1 MDVKRYGGKIALRLQ
16 HDAEFGKGLADKIA
30 LPGAGMGEC
39 QFRRIDNR
47 STKVDEIDVDG
58 ARAIANG
65 ANAAEGIF
73 NRVHSPREVERVE
86 RRLENRHLVEELLS
100 NKRRRDVNRLRLD
113 DRTRRDKA
121 SIRETRQ
128 RIERLL
134 KKPAAR
140 FDV

>member
-1 MDVKRYGGKIALRLQ
+1 MDEKRHGGKIALRLQ
-16 HDAEFGKGLADKIA
+16 HDAEFGEGLADKIA
-30 LPGAGMGEC
+30 LPCAWMRER

-47 STKVDEIDVDG
+47 SAEVDEVNIDC

-73 NRVHSPREVERVE
+73 NRVHSTREVEGIESRFKN
-86 RRLENRHLVEELLS
+86 RRLVEELLS

-121 SIRETRQ
+121 SIRKTRQ
-128 RIERLL
+128 CIERPL

-140 FDV
+140 LDV